1 MDKNLLKAEIVQ
13 KGFTIGQVAVAIGV
27 NEAALYSRLSKS
39 SKKPF
44 TLDLAS
50 KLSTY
55 LGLSPNRA
63 YEIFLKEGSK

>member
-1 MDKNLLKAEIVQ
+1 MEKNLLKAEIVQ

-44 TLDLAS
+44 TLELVS

-55 LGLSPNRA
+55 LVYLQIVLTRS
-63 YEIFLKEGSK
+63 F

>member
-1 MDKNLLKAEIVQ
+1 MEKNLLKAEIVQ

-44 TLDLAS
+44 TLELVS
-50 KLSTY
+50 KFST
-55 LGLSPNRA
+55 
-63 YEIFLKEGSK
+63 

>member
-1 MDKNLLKAEIVQ
+1 MEKNLLKVVMEKNLLKAEIVQ

-44 TLDLAS
+44 TLELVS
-50 KLSTY
+50 KFST
-55 LGLSPNRA
+55 
-63 YEIFLKEGSK
+63 